1 MPAGLPGEEVT
12 EFALQMSAEE
22 SCALSG
28 VGLTSPPGEQGDP
41 SACNPVSQPLVRAS
55 PLTLPNLQCQLLRTQ
70 LHVSAGMQQISPRL
84 GVGQQDGDC
93 F

>member
-1 MPAGLPGEEVT
+1 MCLLVCLERKVT

-55 PLTLPNLQCQLLRTQ
+55 PLTLPNLQCQLLTKDTTACQ
-70 LHVSAGMQQISPRL
+70 CWNAADLSQAWCGAAGW
-84 GVGQQDGDC
+84 
-93 F
+93 